1 MLDRKKFMTLKRTII
16 FFLNIFMKIKLHLV
30 VEFTLNNIE
39 WEFSIFVNYLKFL
52 VVNGNKSS
60 K

>member
-1 MLDRKKFMTLKRTII
+1 MLDRKKFMTLKHPII
-16 FFLNIFMKIKLHLV
+16 LFLNIFMKIKFHLV
-30 VEFTLNNIE
+30 VVCILNNIE
-39 WEFSIFVNYLKFL
+39 REFSTFVNYLKNL

>member
-1 MLDRKKFMTLKRTII
+1 MLDRKKFMTLKRPII